1 LRSVLRTTTQGSKC
15 RVPLR
20 ADNLS
25 SIPSIS
31 FQICSKMRHVPFTIS
46 RALGTKTS
54 LASTAL
60 AASSH
65 GIPST
70 RIMVLLREVPV

>member
-1 LRSVLRTTTQGSKC
+1 MQGFKC
-15 RVPLR
+15 LVPLC

-25 SIPSIS
+25 SIPSLS
-31 FQICSKMRHVPFTIS
+31 FEICTKMQHVPFTIS

-54 LASTAL
+54 LVSIAL
-60 AASSH
+60 AANSH

-70 RIMVLLREVPV
+70 RIMLLLRQAPM